1 MGRVGL
7 LCVLWIWSII
17 GLASAREVI
26 NCLDGNKCT
35 DVHAVVQGPQ
45 DVAAVMRSHANSRN
59 VDFHGNLLSQ
69 FIDSYTRN
77 VRVQWE
83 KLNLSY
89 NLLDDDFFVNLQSPK
104 LKYVDITYNL
114 LTTVTVPSSVVEFI
128 AERNNLTSIT
138 ISSRILER
146 LILPKNKLDSL
157 RQFKNLPRLTELD
170 LSCNQLE
177 KLNLDELSSM
187 PSLTSLN
194 MANNRIHIVEGNR
207 QFASLQYL
215 DLSSNLLTMV
225 DEPFAS
231 FPIIKHL
238 YLQNNKIVMWVKE
251 FPVPRSLQIINI
263 HNNDWEC
270 GNVNTLKQKFANK
283 IVQGSENV
291 ACTPADSPYADRVIK
306 YRKQEFYALKTGAAQ
321 RDGNISCE
329 SYKPNPCDG
338 DDNRVY
344 EVARSAMNSVE
355 NFAKQSMQQL
365 QGELVRQHNYIT
377 SIQQQIV
384 TEQQKYDQLNRENSD
399 LVNYIDN
406 EYKDAG
412 LSGKSDAATQ
422 LNEIFEH
429 YERENAK
436 LKSEIKA
443 EELRNADK
451 LNELTTVENDIED
464 LEYQKNN
471 LLKELDQRNS
481 TVMGYQAKIDEL
493 NKKLQ
498 KVAPS

>member
-17 GLASAREVI
+17 GVASAKEVV
-26 NCLDGNKCT
+26 NCWDYPNCA
-35 DVHAVVQGPQ
+35 DIHAVVQGPQ
-45 DVAAVMRSHANSRN
+45 DVAAVIRGFANSRK

-69 FIDSYTRN
+69 FIDSYAQSPW
-77 VRVQWE
+77 VRWE

-89 NLLDDDFFVNLQSPK
+89 NLLVDDFFVKLQNSQIK
-104 LKYVDITYNL
+104 FVDITYNL

-138 ISSRILER
+138 INSRILER

-177 KLNLDELSSM
+177 KLYLDELSSM
-187 PSLTSLN
+187 SSLAILN

-215 DLSSNLLTMV
+215 DLSSNLLTIV

-231 FPIIKHL
+231 FPNIQHL
-238 YLQNNKIVMWVKE
+238 YLQNNKIVLW
-251 FPVPRSLQIINI
+251 FDSLPVPVSLQKINI
-263 HNNDWEC
+263 QNNDWEC
-270 GNVNTLKQKFANK
+270 AKLNKLKQNIGNK
-283 IVQGSENV
+283 MVLGSENV
-291 ACTPADSPYADRVIK
+291 NCTNADSPYADRVIK

-321 RDGNISCE
+321 RNGSIQCKD
-329 SYKPNPCDG
+329 YKPNPCDG

-344 EVARSAMNSVE
+344 EVARSSMHSVE
-355 NFAKQSMQQL
+355 NFAQQSMKQL
-365 QGELVRQHNYIT
+365 QTELLREQNFKN
-377 SIQQQIV
+377 SIEQQIA
-384 TEQQKYDQLNRENSD
+384 TEQQKYDLLESVNLD
-399 LVNYIDN
+399 LVKYIND
-406 EYKDAG
+406 EYKGAR

-422 LNEIFEH
+422 LNEIFDH

-436 LKSEIKA
+436 LKNEIRA
-443 EELRNADK
+443 EEVRNQDK
-451 LNELTTVENDIED
+451 LNELTTVENDIDD

-471 LLKELDQRNS
+471 LLKELDQRNN
-481 TVMGYQAKIDEL
+481 TVMGYQAKIEEL

-498 KVAPS
+498 KAPSS